1 LRRRLRAAVHRVAL
15 HGAAA
20 ELSWHGRP
28 MHLGELAGHVAFLGV
43 AHPEESRA
51 LAARVRDGLAARRR
65 DGAKAKP

>member
-1 LRRRLRAAVHRVAL
+1 
-15 HGAAA
+15 
-20 ELSWHGRP
+20 